1 MTACLWCAEHPFL
14 ALQMQEV
21 VHGEVLQAQCKDGG
35 ACNRQ
40 THVVFTAKDL
50 GPCIGSRKDVHCDA
64 TGRPHRE
71 VHACRERIVLWRDTC
86 SLGVWP
92 RLL

>member
-21 VHGEVLQAQCKDGG
+21 VHGEVLQAQCRDEG
-35 ACNRQ
+35 ACSRLI
-40 THVVFTAKDL
+40 HVGFPALL
-50 GPCIGSRKDVHCDA
+50 GPCMRSRKDVRCDA
-64 TGRPHRE
+64 TGRPHRK